1 MARILF
7 VDDDIS
13 MRSGVKIS
21 LNSYDIVVAG
31 NKKEAAELLGN
42 GEFDLLLTDLCMPE
56 KSDGLDLIKNAREMC
71 EDLYIVVVTGFATI
85 ETTVDAMKFG
95 ADDYIT
101 KDFSPE
107 DLRLKVGKFLLERDS
122 KKKIKMLEAEN
133 ILLRRNNLMSEPL
146 LGNSGVHKEVKKI
159 ISKAGSDNDSTVI
172 ITGSSGTGKE
182 LAARDIHLNSLRKE
196 GPFITIDCPT
206 IPGDLFESELFGYEK
221 GAFTD
226 AKQSKLGRIEL
237 ADNGTLFFDE
247 IGDLPPNLQ
256 AKLLRFLETSEFYKI
271 GGTKPVKVN
280 ARILSSTNRDLKEMV
295 KKGLFREDL
304 YYRLRVLIVKMPDL
318 KERGED
324 ILLLAEY
331 FLKNLNKR
339 KGNGSKLTLGQKKV
353 LLSYNWPGNVR
364 ELKNVME
371 SFSVFGEF
379 PFEEGVE
386 TGIEKSFKDAKRDA
400 VDVFEKK
407 YIKNALKRNKNN
419 ITKTAA
425 EIGIAREELS
435 RKIKRLELLL

>member
-31 NKKEAAELLGN
+31 NKKEAAELLRN

-122 KKKIKMLEAEN
+122 KKKIKMLEAES
-133 ILLRRNNLMSEPL
+133 ILLRRNNVMTEPL
-146 LGNSGVHKEVKKI
+146 LGNSEVHKEVKKI